1 MFESALVVNLILLL
15 AVALM
20 GQILL
25 EASKQ
30 AWQRRDL
37 LGEDASAWG
46 WWIELQT
53 AQPQCLYYFGPFAK
67 VAEAE
72 NSKLGYIQDLQE
84 EGAQNITVKVKW
96 CKPEQLTILRDEPSL
111 VSGMVPQ

>member
-1 MFESALVVNLILLL
+1 MFESTFVVNSTLLL

-20 GQILL
+20 VQILL
-25 EASKQ
+25 ETSRQ

-37 LGEDASAWG
+37 LGEDAISAWG

-53 AQPQCLYYFGPFAK
+53 AQPSCLYYFGPFAN
-67 VAEAE
+67 VSEAE

-84 EGAQNITVKVKW
+84 EGAQNITVKVRW
-96 CKPEQLTILRDEPSL
+96 CKPEQLTILRDKPFP
-111 VSGMVPQ
+111 VS